1 MSMTRIAL
9 IALVAVGFLGY
20 AAFSVITSGQVLGID
35 ARLFLVAAP
44 ILIALTW
51 AAINIGQAA
60 IGQFKMMLNGGE
72 SRFRALKRS

>member
-1 MSMTRIAL
+1 MSITRIAL

-20 AAFSVITSGQVLGID
+20 SAFSVITSGQVFGID

-44 ILIALTW
+44 ILAALTW

-72 SRFRALKRS
+72 S

>member
-1 MSMTRIAL
+1 M
-9 IALVAVGFLGY
+9 
-20 AAFSVITSGQVLGID
+20 D

-72 SRFRALKRS
+72 S